1 MNKNPANLL
10 ILIILVLLAV
20 IVYRYDQYILK
31 KNFLLNIA
39 ANCDPSIE
47 SCFVVNCSPEE
58 DEECDQTPY
67 KKIEILASE
76 APMCLQEHSCDSFEC
91 ESGTSCVAVY
101 CSENTLE
108 EWEVCSLPIE
118 GDEAVEE
125 TIISNESLNQ
135 P

>member
-20 IVYRYDQYILK
+20 IVYRYDQYVLK

-39 ANCDPSIE
+39 TACDPSFE
-47 SCFVVNCSPEE
+47 SCFVVDCSPEE

-67 KKIEILASE
+67 KKIEIRASE
-76 APMCLQEHSCDSFEC
+76 APMCLQEHSCDTFEC
-91 ESGTSCVAVY
+91 EPGTSCVASY
-101 CSENTLE
+101 CSDDALE
-108 EWEVCSLPIE
+108 EGEICSMPP
-118 GDEAVEE
+118 
-125 TIISNESLNQ
+125 NQ